1 MTVEEQWI
9 RLELIYQEQFLDL
22 KISRQMTVAHLHQ
35 RLKPL
40 LRQQFG
46 IQTTFQLR
54 LWQRSQKFEG
64 PIADLAI
71 GDGERLIVELVAN

>member
-1 MTVEEQWI
+1 MIVEERWI
-9 RLELIYQEQFLDL
+9 RLELIYQKQSLDL
-22 KISRQMTVAHLHQ
+22 KIRRQMTVAQLDQ

-46 IQTTFQLR
+46 IQTAFQLR

-64 PIADLAI
+64 SIGDLAI

>member
-9 RLELIYQEQFLDL
+9 ALELIYQEQSLDL
-22 KISRQMTVAHLHQ
+22 KISRQITVAQLHE

-40 LRQQFG
+40 LQQRFG
-46 IQTTFQLR
+46 IQTAYRLR
-54 LWQRSQKFEG
+54 LWQRSQTFEG
-64 PIADLAI
+64 PISALAI